1 MLKKTL
7 LGFLILA
14 VLVYG
19 FIQWKVYQINNA
31 PQEFSYEKLSQEPIG
46 VETYISTP
54 DGTQLRTV
62 TAGDSTKP
70 TIVLAH
76 GFGGTIRDWNLV
88 FTQLVNDGYHVIAFE
103 QRGHNKST
111 IGSEGISSKSMAGDY
126 KSILEHFNV
135 QNGVLVGHSMG
146 GFLSIRFMIDYPEV
160 VKKRLKA
167 ALIMASFAG
176 DVSRDNTQ
184 NKIQVPLITSGW
196 INTIFNNKPLATVFS
211 ASLIGKPNQAIIQ
224 TSLDNFKL
232 QNYQRLVPI
241 LQAFVD
247 ENYYPRI
254 NEIAVPCT
262 ILVGTADKTTPA
274 FHSETL
280 AKDIP
285 KANLIKIEGR
295 GHLLNWE
302 APQEVVSQIEALA
315 QTPQ

>member
-7 LGFLILA
+7 LGLLILVA
-14 VLVYG
+14 LVYG
-19 FIQWKVYQINNA
+19 FVQWKVYQINSA
-31 PQEFSYEKLSQEPIG
+31 PQAVSYETLSQQPDG
-46 VETYISTP
+46 VEGYITTA
-54 DGTQLRTV
+54 DGTKLRTL

-70 TIVLAH
+70 TVVLAH
-76 GFGGTIRDWNLV
+76 GFGGTIRDWNLI
-88 FTQLVNDGYHVIAFE
+88 FNQLVKDGYHVVAFE

-111 IGSEGISSKSMAGDY
+111 IGSDGVNSKAMAGDY
-126 KSILEHFNV
+126 KTVLEHFNV
-135 QNGVLVGHSMG
+135 QNAVLVGHSMG

-167 ALIMASFAG
+167 GLIMASFAG
-176 DVSRDNTQ
+176 DVSKDNAQ
-184 NKIQVPLITSGW
+184 NKIQIPLITSGW
-196 INTIFNNKPLATVFS
+196 INTIFNNKPLATIFS
-211 ASLIGKPNQAIIQ
+211 ASLLGKPNQAVIQ

-232 QNYQRLVPI
+232 QNYASLVPI

-247 ENYYPRI
+247 ENYYPHI
-254 NEIAVPCT
+254 NEIAIPCT

-285 KANLIKIEGR
+285 NAKLIKIEGA

-302 APQEVVSQIEALA
+302 APQDVVTQIEALA
-315 QTPQ
+315 KTQQ